1 MANILSLSEIIR
13 DLYSRVSITSSGIT
27 SLSTTPPKDSN
38 GTVINKNT
46 VISSTN
52 NTIPAAVNQVSN
64 TIVYVDEDGT
74 TFCRF
79 NIAAN
84 SSIILD
90 SVLKLKSDIDF
101 SKLLKLKLRLLVRDT
116 EGATNNMWINSEG
129 VATIGLQ
136 NVAGKRVTVSN
147 DSDQL
152 NTFLLII
159 S

>member
-1 MANILSLSEIIR
+1 MSLSEIIR

-116 EGATNNMWINSEG
+116 EGTTNNMWINSEG

-136 NVAGKRVTVSN
+136 DVAGKRVTVSN

>member
-1 MANILSLSEIIR
+1 MSLSEIIR

-136 NVAGKRVTVSN
+136 DVAGKRVTVSN

>member
-136 NVAGKRVTVSN
+136 DVAGKRVTVSN

>member
-1 MANILSLSEIIR
+1 MSLSEIIR

-46 VISSTN
+46 VISSTS

>member
-1 MANILSLSEIIR
+1 MANILSLSKIIR
-13 DLYSRVSITSSGIT
+13 DLYSRVSITGSGIT

-52 NTIPAAVNQVSN
+52 NTIPTAVNQVSN

-79 NIAAN
+79 NIVAN

-116 EGATNNMWINSEG
+116 EGANNNMWINSEG

-136 NVAGKRVTVSN
+136 NVAGKRVTISN

>member
-1 MANILSLSEIIR
+1 MKSLSLILKDIIAK
-13 DLYSRVSITSSGIT
+13 VSITSSGIT
-27 SLSTTPPKDSN
+27 SLPSAPPKDSS
-38 GTVINKNT
+38 GTVINKST
-46 VISSTN
+46 VINSTN
-52 NTIPAAVNQVSN
+52 NTIPAAVNQVNN
-64 TIVYVDEDGT
+64 TIVYVDEDGA

-90 SVLKLKSDIDF
+90 PVLKIKSDADF
-101 SKLLKLKLRLLVRDT
+101 SKLLKLKPRLLVRDT
-116 EGATNNMWINSEG
+116 EGDTNNMWINSEG

-136 NVAGKRVTVSN
+136 DVANKRIIVFN

>member
-116 EGATNNMWINSEG
+116 EGTTNNMWINSEG

-136 NVAGKRVTVSN
+136 DVAGKRVTVSN